1 MQASHNHAEGTAM
14 PYPLLISQ
22 TSHQWGLFIT
32 TPRLVELF
40 GKAICRA
47 VLAKEIPIFI
57 PCSSTDS
64 ESRSPQW
71 APGLAEVAR
80 QKAILPSTSKASLCR
95 HLPPL
100 VKSSLNQLRAGTK
113 IAVCGPGVIKERAHP
128 IFLYQAKANRWLAQW
143 TEFACARYTRFESPI
158 RNAKP

>member
-1 MQASHNHAEGTAM
+1 MKLATTAVNEEKNKTLNMQASHNHAEGTAM

-95 HLPPL
+95 PFATPCQEFTQSIKGRNQDCRMWTRRDQRTSPPNL
-100 VKSSLNQLRAGTK
+100 SISS
-113 IAVCGPGVIKERAHP
+113 
-128 IFLYQAKANRWLAQW
+128 
-143 TEFACARYTRFESPI
+143 
-158 RNAKP
+158 